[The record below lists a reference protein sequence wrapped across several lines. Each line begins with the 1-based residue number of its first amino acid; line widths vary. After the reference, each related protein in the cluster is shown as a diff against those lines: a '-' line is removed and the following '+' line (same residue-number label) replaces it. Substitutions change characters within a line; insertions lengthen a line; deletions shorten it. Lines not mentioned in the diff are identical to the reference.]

1 MPSSR
6 PTAKNGS
13 VAKKTPPSRD
23 GQEQQL
29 PLRTL
34 LTNLLAKS
42 RRPLTAWELADQVL
56 ASGYQTKSKNFMEVM
71 WVALSQ
77 MKNIKKVPDKGYIL
91 KR

>member
-1 MPSSR
+1 LSR
-6 PTAKNGS
+6 THCPADGCPIWLPISILRYIWRLRGS
-13 VAKKTPPSRD
+13 LK
-23 GQEQQL
+23 
-29 PLRTL
+29 
-34 LTNLLAKS
+34 NLLAKS
-42 RRPLTAWELADQVL
+42 RRALTARELADQVL